1 MTRRFVFLLAA
12 LACLAPSLP
21 AQPQRW
27 EKAIQAFEQQDRL
40 HPPPKR
46 GIVFIGSSS
55 IRLWDLKKHF
65 PGLPVVNRGFGGS
78 QIADSTYYAP
88 RILLPLEPRIVV
100 LYAGDNDIA
109 AGKSPEQV
117 FADFEEFAATVHR
130 ALPATRIAFI
140 AIKPSLA
147 RWHLVEKMRRA
158 NALIREA
165 ARRSPLIDFVDIDA
179 PMTGPDGKPRAE
191 LFRADGLHLNEKG
204 YALWTRLLRPY
215 VER

>member
-1 MTRRFVFLLAA
+1 MTRRFLLAA
-12 LACLAPSLP
+12 ALTCLAPFLP

-27 EKAIQAFEQQDRL
+27 EKTIQAFERQDRL
-40 HPPPKR
+40 QPPTKR

-55 IRLWDLKKHF
+55 IRLWDLEKHF

-78 QIADSTYYAP
+78 HIADCTYYAP

-117 FADFEEFAATVHR
+117 FADFQEFVSTVHR
-130 ALPATRIAFI
+130 ALPATRIVFI

-147 RWHLVEKMRRA
+147 RWKLVEKMRRA
-158 NALIREA
+158 NAWIRKA
-165 ARRSPLIDFVDIDA
+165 AGEDPLIDFVDVDA
-179 PMTGPDGKPRAE
+179 PMIGPDGKPRPE
-191 LFRADGLHLNEKG
+191 LFREDGLHLNEKG
-204 YALWTRLLRPY
+204 YALWTRLLKPY
-215 VER
+215 LER